1 MKTSLISFAV
11 AVAAFGH
18 GSFLAGAD
26 PAATA
31 APPFYAQACFYEPDP
46 RYRTLTDQ
54 IKLLAELGY
63 DGYSHI
69 GLDGLPEVLK
79 AVDETHLKLFQLYA
93 FVSIDP
99 EVKPKYDPRLKEAI
113 KSLKGRETIV
123 GLLISGKPP
132 STTEW
137 DPQAVEIIREIAD
150 TAAASKLRV
159 ALYPHQGSWL
169 ERVQD
174 GVRVAKKT
182 DRKNVGV
189 VFSEVHFFLCDEEK
203 NLAAALEAARPFLYV
218 VNVNGTDGNASKDLA
233 RVLQPL
239 DRGSFDNLK
248 LLKLLRKQGYT
259 GPIGFHGYMIH
270 GDVRENLIHT
280 KEAWRKLSVR
290 LHDDNPHP
298 GRAATGP
305 DAQGKPLAFPPL
317 TITPCFN
324 SEFSFLLL
332 AIPVARII

>member
-1 MKTSLISFAV
+1 MQKLRESKVGSLVVAGRPVERTHENVVDFIAV
-11 AVAAFGH
+11 AVAAIGH
-18 GSFLAGAD
+18 ASFLGGAD
-26 PAATA
+26 PAATAA
-31 APPFYAQACFYEPDP
+31 APPFYAQACFYLPDH

-79 AVDETHLKLFQLYA
+79 AVDENHLRLFQLYA
-93 FVSIDP
+93 FVSISP
-99 EVKPKYDPRLKEAI
+99 QANPKYDPRLKEAI
-113 KSLKGRETIV
+113 KSLNGRETVV
-123 GLLISGKPP
+123 GLLISGRPP
-132 STTEW
+132 STTQW
-137 DPQAVEIIREIAD
+137 DRQAVEIVREIAD
-150 TAAASKLRV
+150 MAAASKLRV

-174 GVRVAKKT
+174 GVRVAEKT

-189 VFSEVHFFLCDEEK
+189 VFSEVHFFLCDEGE
-203 NLAAALEAARPFLYV
+203 NLKAALEAARPFLYV
-218 VNVNGTDGNASKDLA
+218 VNINGTDGNASKDLA

-239 DRGSFDNLK
+239 DRGCFDNLK

-280 KEAWRKLSVR
+280 QQAWKRLSRR
-290 LHDDNPHP
+290 LHDDNQHP
-298 GRAATGP
+298 
-305 DAQGKPLAFPPL
+305 
-317 TITPCFN
+317 
-324 SEFSFLLL
+324 
-332 AIPVARII
+332 